1 MSKIEVVQGE
11 IFEDYR
17 GRLSSMNSFD
27 FEGVERFY
35 VVHHPDR
42 EVVRG
47 WHGHK
52 TERKWFYCVK
62 GSFTIALVEPDNWDA
77 PSKELSAEIF
87 QLSEDDSKII
97 CVPAGYANCI
107 KAGEDDSSLL
117 IYSDKRIP
125 EAYADSWRYD
135 SSLWVDWSKY

>member
-1 MSKIEVVQGE
+1 MSRIEVVQGE

-52 TERKWFYCVK
+52 AERKWFYCVK
-62 GSFTIALVEPDNWDA
+62 GSFTIALVEPDNWDV
-77 PSKELSAEIF
+77 PSEELSAEIF